1 MMARNDQAKA
11 ALAKCEAAILTEL
24 DNLATVDAALALK
37 EADWLNIPIVDRT
50 VAGLDGSE
58 TWGYSSYL
66 NYWTGRRNSVMQTID
81 RLENLAENLNK
92 RIQAQQPPFRTQ
104 LCKVKF

>member
-1 MMARNDQAKA
+1 MARNDQAQA
-11 ALAKCEAAILTEL
+11 ALVQTEAAIITEL
-24 DNLATVDAALALK
+24 GSLATVDAALAIK

-58 TWGYSSYL
+58 TWGYSAYL

-81 RLENLAENLNK
+81 RLELLAENLNK
-92 RIQAQQPPFRTQ
+92 RIQAQDPPFVVQ